1 MRSQWNDGVADVITV
16 RVKPG
21 SAKGPLVQTEPDATL
36 TIYVRE
42 RAADGKA
49 NAAVL
54 RLLAEHLGLP
64 RARIT
69 LVAGATARIKRFRID

>member
-1 MRSQWNDGVADVITV
+1 MADVVTV

-21 SAKGPLVQTEPDATL
+21 SAKGPLVQTGPDGAL

-42 RAADGKA
+42 RAVDGKA

-54 RLLAEHLGLP
+54 QLLAEHLGLP

-69 LVAGATARIKRFRID
+69 LVAGATARIKRFRIE

>member
-1 MRSQWNDGVADVITV
+1 MQPVGDVVTV

-21 SAKGPLVQTEPDATL
+21 SAKGPLVQTGPDGVL

-42 RAADGKA
+42 RAVDGKA

-54 RLLAEHLGLP
+54 RVLAEHLGLP

-69 LVAGATARIKRFRID
+69 LVAGTTARIKRFRID

>member
-1 MRSQWNDGVADVITV
+1 MQPMGDVVTV

-21 SAKGPLVQTEPDATL
+21 SAKGPLVQTGPDGAL

-42 RAADGKA
+42 RAVDGKA

-54 RLLAEHLGLP
+54 QLLAEHLGLP

-69 LVAGATARIKRFRID
+69 LVAGATARIKRFRIE

>member
-1 MRSQWNDGVADVITV
+1 MQPMGDIVTV

-21 SAKGPLVQTEPDATL
+21 SAKGPLVQTGPDGAL

-42 RAADGKA
+42 RA
-49 NAAVL
+49 V
-54 RLLAEHLGLP
+54 EHLGLP

-69 LVAGATARIKRFRID
+69 LVAGTTARIKRFRID

>member
-1 MRSQWNDGVADVITV
+1 MQPVGDVVTV

-21 SAKGPLVQTEPDATL
+21 SAKGPLVQTGPDGVL

-42 RAADGKA
+42 RAVDGKA

-54 RLLAEHLGLP
+54 RVLAEHLGLP

-69 LVAGATARIKRFRID
+69 LVAGATARIKRFRIE